1 MMHKS
6 LVEVTKY
13 RSVLFHVSLKF
24 GLMACATASETEKL
38 EATSAWTHATPTL
51 TKYKNYSVDLSPCA
65 VSIPQRDQQ
74 CSGIHVGNINRDPK

>member
-51 TKYKNYSVDLSPCA
+51 TKYKNYSVDLSP
-65 VSIPQRDQQ
+65 
-74 CSGIHVGNINRDPK
+74 